1 MNEQKNYM
9 EQVREFLIQQGIDPA
24 ELDEFIEVPV
34 IRDVGEGLAL
44 SLMNDEMIGMDIV
57 MLFGI
62 IGGLEGYIAGL
73 EERIAVLEKAGEA

>member
-1 MNEQKNYM
+1 MNEQRSYM
-9 EQVREFLIQQGIDPA
+9 EAVREFLIQQGIDPQ

-57 MLFGI
+57 GLYMI
-62 IGGLEGYIAGL
+62 IGSL
-73 EERIAVLEKAGEA
+73 EERIAELEGGAK